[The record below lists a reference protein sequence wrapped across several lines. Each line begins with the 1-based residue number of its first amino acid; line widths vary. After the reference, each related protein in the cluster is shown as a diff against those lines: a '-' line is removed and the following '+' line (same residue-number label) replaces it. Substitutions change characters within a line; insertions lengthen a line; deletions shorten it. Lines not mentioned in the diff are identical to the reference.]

1 MVRLIKV
8 VFILGILGFAALTG
22 YAYLV
27 DMAPE
32 SRQITVPVTLDA
44 N

>member
-1 MVRLIKV
+1 MGRIFKTVL
-8 VFILGILGFAALTG
+8 LLAILGFAALAG

-27 DMAPE
+27 DMTPE
-32 SRQITVPVTLDA
+32 PTEVTRPVTLDA